1 MTVDKLIRQISNAT
15 LKKNLN
21 AIESLIAIYQRSTT
35 RAEEVVRKIN
45 KDSANLRDSA
55 FDCQIRAPT
64 RVGLTREGYKSAALS
79 FLMNE
84 QTRYYRTRRGYF
96 CESCSDL
103 ANLGGYPSQSAHPGR
118 SDGIIRKEFLLRR
131 AFPIERSA

>member
-1 MTVDKLIRQISNAT
+1 V
-15 LKKNLN
+15 
-21 AIESLIAIYQRSTT
+21 IYQRSTI
-35 RAEEVVRKIN
+35 RAEEEDIRKIN
-45 KDSANLRDSA
+45 KDSARFCDILRSIA
-55 FDCQIRAPT
+55 KYAHQ

-118 SDGIIRKEFLLRR
+118 SDGIIREEFLLRR
-131 AFPIERSA
+131 AFPIERLA